1 MTKQYIARQKVG
13 RFSKGD
19 TVGGLTEAQIKQLEA
34 DKIIEEVK
42 PSAQTKPSKEV
53 KTDG

>member
-13 RFSKGD
+13 RFSKND
-19 TVGGLTEAQIKQLEA
+19 IVGGLTDAQIKQLEA

-42 PSAQTKPSKEV
+42 PSAQTKSSKEV

>member
-19 TVGGLTEAQIKQLEA
+19 TVGGLTEAQIKQLET

-42 PSAQTKPSKEV
+42 SAQTKPSKEV